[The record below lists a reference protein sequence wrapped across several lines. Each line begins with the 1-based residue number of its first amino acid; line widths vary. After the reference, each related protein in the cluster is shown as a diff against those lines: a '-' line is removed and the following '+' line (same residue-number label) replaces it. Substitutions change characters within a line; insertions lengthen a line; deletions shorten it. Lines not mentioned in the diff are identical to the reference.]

1 MFELIYPLFGA
12 LAAAILYFEIVYCAT
27 ERNEKWD

>member
-1 MFELIYPLFGA
+1 MFELIYPLLGA
-12 LAAAILYFEIVYCAT
+12 LAIAILYFGIVYCAT

>member
-1 MFELIYPLFGA
+1 MFELICPLLGA
-12 LAAAILYFEIVYCAT
+12 LATAILYFGIVYCAI

>member
-1 MFELIYPLFGA
+1 MFELIYPLLGA
-12 LAAAILYFEIVYCAT
+12 LATAILYFGIIYCAT

>member
-1 MFELIYPLFGA
+1 MFELVYPLLGA
-12 LAAAILYFEIVYCAT
+12 LATAILYFGIVYCVI